1 MDDPIL
7 LGEGGAYT
15 LNPRAFRH
23 IMEGDYKQKVDR
35 PLAGG
40 NPILSIAIAGGLHT
54 YSALMGFLRHH
65 PKISSLD
72 AYDPEANEDW
82 YYIRELQNKVLTVKL
97 PKELFV
103 SKAADLTL
111 MPENYYKSG
120 YLWKTLFPKDFSEK
134 DIISAIDQ
142 ALRNVETHN
151 SISPSDPNQDYHIIG
166 YANVEHPMTAMRIQ
180 IQLRGNEIRSAFP
193 SWTQPWTGN
202 NGKAFSHADTISF
215 IMAESV
221 ERSSRDHYKLSKI
234 FMGRR
239 PDYESLKRLTP
250 EFTVTRT
257 IPKKGQPHNEWRESR
272 LKTLKIVSQSLIKPE
287 ISKIQNY
294 LCDHAITKESSFQQQ
309 MLYISKIPYS
319 GNPLDFN
326 ACQISQNVY
335 ECFYVLLH
343 YDLYR
348 GTDYFLK
355 CMQRFLKA
363 SMIHTGG
370 IHLFEL
376 KRLHKLF
383 IEGVSLH
390 HDKNSVALF
399 IELLASSPSRA
410 ASYQEFNVNTYV
422 KRHDERSMMLIGSSG
437 VTLPITSS
445 ILIDFVSLNLGEN
458 YLFSFSEEERFEIS
472 KRIIFS
478 QTPVNYIDDALGY
491 FTGADFDFFSYHLA
505 SLLSLDNKNPVPDKA
520 LERIVRDYHRMLVIY
535 RQRLVMDNPTAYS
548 SDPYDLEFMSPEF
561 CDLIIIQHR
570 RKFVISNHEGF
581 LNEIIKNTTSAKI
594 SKICNYLL
602 SGISKEGVPMPQYIP
617 DHIESWMKNDAF
629 VRKGEVDLSIFER
642 AQSELIEV

>member
-1 MDDPIL
+1 MDNPIQ

-15 LNPRAFRH
+15 LHPRAFRH
-23 IMEGDYKQKVDR
+23 IMEGDYSQKIDR

-40 NPILSIAIAGGLHT
+40 KPILTTAIAGGLHT
-54 YSALMGFLRHH
+54 HAALMDFLRHH

-72 AYDPEANEDW
+72 AYDPEINEDW
-82 YYIRELQNKVLTVKL
+82 FYIRELQNKVLTVKL

-134 DIISAIDQ
+134 DILSVIDQ
-142 ALRNVETHN
+142 ALRNVDITN
-151 SISPSDPNQDYHIIG
+151 SKVPSDPDQDYHIVG
-166 YANVEHPMTAMRIQ
+166 YANVDQPMTAIRIQ
-180 IQLRGNEIRSAFP
+180 VQLRGNEIRSAFP

-215 IMAESV
+215 VMAESV
-221 ERSSRDHYKLSKI
+221 ERSSDDHYRLSKLYNNN
-234 FMGRR
+234 R
-239 PDYESLKRLTP
+239 PNYELLKNLTP
-250 EFTVTRT
+250 EFTITRT
-257 IPKKGQPHNEWRESR
+257 KPKKGQPNDEWREAR
-272 LKTLKIVSQSLIKPE
+272 FETLRSLSQSLTKTE
-287 ISKIQNY
+287 INKIQRY
-294 LCDHAITKESSFQQQ
+294 LCDHVITKEPSFQQQ
-309 MLYISKIPYS
+309 ALYISKVPYS
-319 GNPLDFN
+319 GNPLDLN

-343 YDLYR
+343 YDLYHGR
-348 GTDYFLK
+348 DCFLK

-383 IEGVSLH
+383 IEGVSVH

-399 IELLASSPSRA
+399 LELLANSPSRA
-410 ASYQEFNVNTYV
+410 ATYHEFNVNTYV
-422 KRHDERSMMLIGSSG
+422 KGHDERSMMLIGSSG

-458 YLFSFSEEERFEIS
+458 YLFAFNEESRTEIS
-472 KRIIFS
+472 KRIIYS
-478 QTPVNYIDDALGY
+478 QIPAYYIDDALSY
-491 FTGADFDFFSYHLA
+491 FIGADFDFFSYHLA
-505 SLLSLDNKNPVPDKA
+505 SLLALDNKTPTPDKA

-535 RQRLVMDNPTAYS
+535 RQRLVIDNPTAYS

-561 CDLIIIQHR
+561 CNLVISQHR
-570 RKFVISNHEGF
+570 RKFVMSNHEGF
-581 LNEIIKNTTSAKI
+581 LNEVIKQTSSAKI

-602 SGISKEGVPMPQYIP
+602 NGLSKEGVPMPQYIP
-617 DHIESWMKNDAF
+617 DHIESWMKNDAYA
-629 VRKGEVDLSIFER
+629 KKDKIDLSIFER
-642 AQSELIEV
+642 RAN